1 MGGGTYRHYNHQHRK
16 SKSKTRIQNS
26 GDCQCR
32 CGELMGTI
40 TQNIGCSAP
49 RNGFKLIEIY
59 EVHDCS
65 Q

>member
-1 MGGGTYRHYNHQHRK
+1 
-16 SKSKTRIQNS
+16 
-26 GDCQCR
+26 
-32 CGELMGTI
+32 MGTI

-65 Q
+65 QQGQKSRPSL